1 VYEYFRGTLI
11 QKKPT
16 SLILEVQ
23 GVAYFLQISLQT
35 YEKLPAKGEIQIY
48 TYLDVKQDALRLFG
62 FQETSE
68 RQMFLLL
75 ISVSGIGPITAM
87 TILSSS
93 SLHQLKEAIETEDLR
108 LLKQVKGIGQKTA
121 QRVVI
126 ELKDK
131 MADLVLHTQ
140 NVLSPL
146 EREAVLALTSLGL
159 TRGNAEKTIR
169 HLLSTSGELP
179 LSELIRQALQLVGK
193 S

>member
-1 VYEYFRGTLI
+1 MYEYFRGTLI